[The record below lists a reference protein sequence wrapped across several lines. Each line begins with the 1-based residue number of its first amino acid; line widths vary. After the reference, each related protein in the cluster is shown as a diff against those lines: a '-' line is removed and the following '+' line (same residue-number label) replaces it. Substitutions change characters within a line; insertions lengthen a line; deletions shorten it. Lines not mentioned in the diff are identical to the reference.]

1 MNMPQKLILKFHGI
15 LRKLKKAF
23 NSVKMVKI
31 QFHNL
36 GSKYSKIKIQQAWCL
51 SHSHHSH
58 STILSTPDTESPE
71 AHLALFDTGKQAG
84 FRQAARQKHWDVARL
99 PHLGTLSIHKVEE
112 TGKRQPNL
120 VFSATEYYDIVTYKW
135 QQCRKIFHCHYSE
148 LECCP
153 YEQK

>member
-1 MNMPQKLILKFHGI
+1 MPQKLILKFHGI

-36 GSKYSKIKIQQAWCL
+36 GAKYSKIKIQQAWCL

-112 TGKRQPNL
+112 TDNQTL
-120 VFSATEYYDIVTYKW
+120 FSVLLNIMILSLTNDSSAEKYFTVTTVSWNVVHMSKNNW
-135 QQCRKIFHCHYSE
+135 LK
-148 LECCP
+148 
-153 YEQK
+153 